1 VSIFLLRFLPAL
13 LGLIVAACST
23 LPQSPTVAP
32 PAAQY
37 QTHLEQINKIRF
49 FAMDGRIAILT
60 ESKGFSGGLHWH
72 HYGEGDDLGFYS
84 PLGTQLGKL
93 TRDASGVTLTTSNQN
108 TIHANDAETLTQQTL
123 GWSLPMNGLTD
134 WILGRPA
141 QGPVEVLAWDAN
153 GNIKHMK
160 QQGWD
165 IQYADYAA
173 FNDVTLPLKLTL
185 KSQKLD
191 LKLVVET
198 WQTGT
203 E

>member
-1 VSIFLLRFLPAL
+1 
-13 LGLIVAACST
+13 
-23 LPQSPTVAP
+23 
-32 PAAQY
+32 
-37 QTHLEQINKIRF
+37 
-49 FAMDGRIAILT
+49 
-60 ESKGFSGGLHWH
+60 
-72 HYGEGDDLGFYS
+72 
-84 PLGTQLGKL
+84 L
-93 TRDASGVTLTTSNQN
+93 TRDAGGVTLTTSNQN
-108 TIHANDAETLTQQTL
+108 TIHANDAENLTQQTL

-141 QGPVEVLAWDAN
+141 QGPVEVLAWDTN
-153 GNIKHMK
+153 GNITHMK

-165 IQYADYAA
+165 IQYAEYAP
-173 FNDVTLPLKLTL
+173 FSGVTLPQKITL